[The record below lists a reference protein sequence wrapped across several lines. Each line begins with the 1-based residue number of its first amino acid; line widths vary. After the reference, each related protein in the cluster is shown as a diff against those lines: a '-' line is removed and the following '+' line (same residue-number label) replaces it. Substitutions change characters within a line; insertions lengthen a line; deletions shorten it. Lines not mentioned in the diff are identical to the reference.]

1 MLAQRDAL
9 DQRIAEGLYP
19 GTAADA
25 AGGSGDAQAMFYL
38 LRAPW
43 QTDEIAHD
51 GKLLNQGGNLAAL
64 AQSKIA
70 TLPLNDLSDH
80 DFIL

>member
-51 GKLLNQGGNLAAL
+51 GKLLNQG
-64 AQSKIA
+64 QSGGVGA
-70 TLPLNDLSDH
+70 EQDCHPANQRS
-80 DFIL
+80 FRS